1 MEEIL
6 ECSCGLDV
14 HKDKI
19 EACILK
25 TGAGSAYRETFGCI
39 PSELNRLCEWLNAHG
54 CRNIAMEST
63 GVYWLPI
70 YERIE
75 EKCAPCESLLV
86 VNAYEA

>member
-1 MEEIL
+1 MYIKYERKTTVESGAFCPAQRQYSTKEGKMEEIL

-39 PSELNRLCEWLNAHG
+39 SSELNRLCE
-54 CRNIAMEST
+54 
-63 GVYWLPI
+63 
-70 YERIE
+70 
-75 EKCAPCESLLV
+75 
-86 VNAYEA
+86 